1 MLRASPPQLLE
12 SAAGPKRATAVVW
25 SCMSAADRCGDR
37 FHRCRFSRVRRHERI
52 GRRPR
57 QGRINKA
64 ASTRPHQQS
73 RSAWSPATSWPGVT
87 PPSRSCWWTS
97 ATKAPGEHGRS
108 IPHPGPGA
116 VASRSWRP
124 CPTAPRSR
132 PLRRALWCDSNGT
145 GSTECDR
152 ERGSLTPHGT
162 RRRKSCTHQWWGPGD
177 GRRGRTCVGR

>member
-64 ASTRPHQQS
+64 ASTVALSVVASDLLARCH
-73 RSAWSPATSWPGVT
+73 PAEQKLLVDICDQGTWRTRQIDPAPRTRGRGIPFMEALSD
-87 PPSRSCWWTS
+87 RAAIETS
-97 ATKAPGEHGRS
+97 AEGTLVRLE
-108 IPHPGPGA
+108 
-116 VASRSWRP
+116 W
-124 CPTAPRSR
+124 
-132 PLRRALWCDSNGT
+132 NGIN
-145 GSTECDR
+145 R
-152 ERGSLTPHGT
+152 M
-162 RRRKSCTHQWWGPGD
+162 
-177 GRRGRTCVGR
+177 